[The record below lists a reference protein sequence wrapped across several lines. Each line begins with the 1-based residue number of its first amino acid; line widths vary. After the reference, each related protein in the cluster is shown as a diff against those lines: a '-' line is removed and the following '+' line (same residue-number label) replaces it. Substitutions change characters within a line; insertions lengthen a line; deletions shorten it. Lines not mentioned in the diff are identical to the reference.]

1 MMFDRLSNL
10 VTPLLLVQTLLVGT
24 SVFAQEWKSGVEWPE
39 PRVIA
44 PGVSNS
50 APPSDAIVLFD
61 GTNLSQW
68 EGGDQWLV
76 SDGVAIPRE
85 GGIQTK
91 QSFGDIQLH
100 LEWAAPS
107 EIEGEGQGRGNSGVF
122 LMSQYEV
129 QILDSYHNGTYFD
142 GQAGAIYKQ
151 TPPLVNAMRSPGQWN
166 AYDII
171 FTAPRFRVNGTLREP
186 AHVTVIHNGVLVLNH
201 FEILGSTGFTEAP
214 SYKPHAEK
222 APISLQFHND
232 AVQFRNVWVRE
243 IKPIVGRRVGLPY
256 NVERPQATNKPDPP
270 KTSQKEKASKPTS

>member
-270 KTSQKEKASKPTS
+270 KTSQKEKASEPTS